1 MYAAYVLSPYSA
13 VLAQTHRVPHFG
25 QMGASLL
32 FGLLTAATSQI
43 FGLHNPLQARQF
55 WPMSIRCVGS
65 GLLAVGSLALVV
77 FAVFYSRIG
86 RFILLQAVAY
96 TPALM
101 AGARVFVWRRSEQR
115 RQRILLLGA
124 GQTGQQ
130 VKTLIKSSGLPLEVV
145 AFVDH
150 NPKLVGQAVGD
161 NAILGT
167 QLSLK
172 EHCLGLHIDE
182 VVACIGRKISE
193 AAMAQL
199 MECLSLGVRVS
210 DYSNFVERNFYQVP
224 VENIRG
230 EWFLQAD
237 LELTHPLYLGVKR
250 GIDIAA
256 AILGLAMAGPV
267 LLLAAIAVKLEDG
280 GPVFYS
286 QMRTGLHNQP
296 FRILKLRSMRLDAE
310 KDGPRWARGRD
321 GRVTRVGV
329 VLRRTRLD
337 EMPQFWNILRGDMSI
352 VGPRPERPE
361 FVEKL
366 GLEIPFYNQRH
377 LVKPGLTGWA
387 QINYRYGAN
396 TEDAM
401 NKLKYDL
408 YYIKHASLGLDLQII
423 LRTAGALMKG
433 AR

>member
-1 MYAAYVLSPYSA
+1 M
-13 VLAQTHRVPHFG
+13 
-25 QMGASLL
+25 
-32 FGLLTAATSQI
+32 
-43 FGLHNPLQARQF
+43 
-55 WPMSIRCVGS
+55 
-65 GLLAVGSLALVV
+65 
-77 FAVFYSRIG
+77 
-86 RFILLQAVAY
+86 
-96 TPALM
+96 
-101 AGARVFVWRRSEQR
+101 
-115 RQRILLLGA
+115 
-124 GQTGQQ
+124 
-130 VKTLIKSSGLPLEVV
+130 V

-210 DYSNFVERNFYQVP
+210 DYANFVERNFYQVP

>member
-1 MYAAYVLSPYSA
+1 
-13 VLAQTHRVPHFG
+13 
-25 QMGASLL
+25 
-32 FGLLTAATSQI
+32 
-43 FGLHNPLQARQF
+43 
-55 WPMSIRCVGS
+55 MSIRCVGS